1 MSKISSNLWFE
12 KEARKAVEFYVS
24 VVPNSSVGRL
34 TVLPAESP
42 SGPPGSVKIIEFK
55 LGDQEFTAMEAGPL
69 DAFNHSFSISVQCET
84 QEEID
89 RIWKAFLENG
99 GVEEQCGWLRD
110 RWGLSWQIVAR
121 ELIDMISDPDRE
133 RAKRATEAMLG
144 MVKLDIAKLREAYR

>member
-12 KEARKAVEFYVS
+12 KEVRQAVEFYVS
-24 VVPNSSVGRL
+24 VVPNSSMGRL
-34 TVLPAESP
+34 TVLPAETP

-55 LGDQEFTAMEAGPL
+55 LGDQDFTAMEAGPL

-89 RIWKAFLENG
+89 RIWNAFLQNG

-110 RWGLSWQIVAR
+110 RWGLCWQITPRMLA
-121 ELIDMISDPDRE
+121 DMISDPDRE

-144 MVKLDIAKLREAYR
+144 MVKLDIAKLREAYG